1 MRVVLKDTLTNEQ
14 KNIVLHWLKKEEK
27 FVKEYYQ
34 MMYEDNNSKTQL
46 YFTEAFSTYHADEIL
61 LNIEEDKDNILIWA
75 MYDSFT
81 EYIFKGTPL
90 LSIKELKEL
99 HGLV

>member
-61 LNIEEDKDNILIWA
+61 LNIEEDKDNILI
-75 MYDSFT
+75 
-81 EYIFKGTPL
+81 
-90 LSIKELKEL
+90 
-99 HGLV
+99 